1 MTSPKDVTLGIK
13 VIYQRGGRK
22 GGKGGRGEHS
32 FAAMFPLRTIDVAH
46 NGVKKI
52 KDKINLRCN

>member
-1 MTSPKDVTLGIK
+1 MSGDDIAKGCNSW
-13 VIYQRGGRK
+13 YQGYLSTGWE
-22 GGKGGRGEHS
+22 GGRGEHS